1 MKILLAF
8 LFVITCVAPNT
19 ANADIGTGNP
29 FPVSLC
35 YGIQTY
41 IDQID
46 RAWKQSGI
54 DSDTRKTIMD
64 AARSQLG
71 IIYDQS
77 KDNLS
82 IEDRLRFS
90 IGLDEFV
97 QNLNRGNLN
106 TTDLNRLRSS
116 LMQTCSIGVP

>member
-1 MKILLAF
+1 MKTLLG
-8 LFVITCVAPNT
+8 LLLLIISVTINM
-19 ANADIGTGNP
+19 ANADTITGNP

-46 RAWKQSGI
+46 RAWTQSGI

-97 QNLNRGNLN
+97 QNLNRGNLD
-106 TTDLNRLRSS
+106 TTDLNRLQSR
-116 LMQTCSIGVP
+116 LMQTCSIGMP